1 MTPHFDS
8 DESEFE
14 LAVDLGPVLA
24 LRTMAPGESPDPLW
38 AALAAERGGAD
49 ALIVPLDGE
58 GDAAGDWLAESEA
71 QAIKAQLAIPLVLEI
86 EPHSQLI
93 ERAALLYP
101 VEIILAAGRKAAAA
115 EDKAATLA
123 SSAARSSAY
132 GLAVSHLHARAI
144 RVTLS
149 VSPYPMEIEAAR
161 ALGFDG
167 VELDTSALI
176 QARDPASAALALES
190 LRQAAAVARLAGL
203 TVTAGRGLRADR
215 IEMLSGILDIEGLHV
230 GHMLL
235 AEGLLSGWEKAVRN
249 LVASMRQ
256 ARLAALGRHR

>member
-1 MTPHFDS
+1 MPPHFDS

-24 LRTMAPGESPDPLW
+24 LRTMGPGESPDPLW

-58 GDAAGDWLAESEA
+58 GGAEGDALAESEA
-71 QAIKAQLAIPLVLEI
+71 QAVKAQLAIPLILEI
-86 EPHSQLI
+86 EPHPRLI
-93 ERAALLYP
+93 ERAALLFP
-101 VEIILAAGRKAAAA
+101 VEIILAAGRKAAAS
-115 EDKAATLA
+115 EDAAA
-123 SSAARSSAY
+123 SSDARSSAC

-149 VSPYPMEIEAAR
+149 VSPHPMEIEAAR

-167 VELDTSALI
+167 VELDTNALI
-176 QARDPASAALALES
+176 QARDPASVALALES
-190 LRQAAAVARLAGL
+190 LREAAAVARLAGL
-203 TVTAGRGLRADR
+203 TVTAGRGLSAGR
-215 IEMLSGILDIEGLHV
+215 IELLAGILDIEGLHV
-230 GHMLL
+230 GRMLL

-249 LVASMRQ
+249 LVAAMRQ